1 MRPKQKRFAR
11 RRNNATDHL
20 DRSPSY
26 HPKGGTSTEVRSPT
40 STSTEVRSPTET
52 STSTS
57 TDAYT
62 AGNVTVTGGAGAGAT
77 TVKIHQHKMPE
88 SASGSERPQRKP
100 WAGVPAVHAAGQKK
114 NPGGVM
120 VTSALAHSA
129 AGRKATS
136 ALKKLFSKKKNP
148 AAQASAMYEL
158 FHGMPPNEVIEI
170 VERVHVHSNL
180 WTAGTL
186 TSMVIQT
193 ERGRKFNLV
202 APDPDACKKS
212 DIVYVTFNE
221 GGNQMYFR
229 GGNQE
234 IPRRLLEQYGFK
246 ADDFREHMIIGAVL
260 ELTYRTRK
268 SFEKNGK
275 EQVDFYHPL
284 GHEHAGNVL
293 PLLVYKPRDP
303 SMEIYGGRYKV
314 LPKRG
319 DIGASPGIAG

>member
-1 MRPKQKRFAR
+1 MRPNKKRFAR
-11 RRNNATDHL
+11 RQNSATDHL
-20 DRSPSY
+20 DKSPSY
-26 HPKGGTSTEVRSPT
+26 HPPGGTSTEVRSPT

-88 SASGSERPQRKP
+88 SDKGSERPQRKP

-120 VTSALAHSA
+120 VTSALGHSA
-129 AGRKATS
+129 AGRKATA
-136 ALKKLFSKKKNP
+136 ALRKLFSKKKNP

-158 FHGMPPNEVIEI
+158 FHGMPPDEVIEI

-180 WTAGTL
+180 TSIGTL
-186 TSMVIQT
+186 TSMLIQT
-193 ERGRKFNLV
+193 ESGRQFNLNG
-202 APDPDACKKS
+202 ADPDTAKKS
-212 DIVYVTFNE
+212 DVVYVTINE
-221 GGNQMYFR
+221 RGDQIFFR
-229 GGNQE
+229 GGDQE
-234 IPRRLLEQYGFK
+234 IPKRLLEQHGFK
-246 ADDFREHMIIGAVL
+246 AADFREHMIIGAVL
-260 ELTYRTRK
+260 ELTYRTK
-268 SFEKNGK
+268 KKFEKDGK
-275 EQVDFYHPL
+275 ELVDFYHTL
-284 GHEHAGNVL
+284 GKEHSGGVV
-293 PLLVYKPRDP
+293 PMLVYNPRDP
-303 SMEIYGGRYKV
+303 SIAFYGGRYKV